1 MKIGTAA
8 EYNRATATS
17 GAAKAILTGKRYQTV
32 SWTYC
37 GTIIA
42 EKTTIFKYGKP
53 VGEPMYSVNPDYIK
67 TGELVTA

>member
-8 EYNRATATS
+8 EYNRVTATPH
-17 GAAKAILTGKRYQTV
+17 AAKAILTGKRDQTV

-42 EKTTIFKYGKP
+42 EKTTMFKYGKP
-53 VGEPMYSVNPDYIK
+53 FGEPLIMVNPDYLNK
-67 TGELVTA
+67 GELAPA